1 MEWKAVWR
9 QAEQG
14 EFLQKNNPDR
24 KRRLHALRR
33 LLLMVLAAV
42 LIGSGFMGQALRK
55 EPLQILG
62 ELEE

>member
-1 MEWKAVWR
+1 MGTAVG
-9 QAEQG
+9 AG
-14 EFLQKNNPDR
+14 IG
-24 KRRLHALRR
+24 
-33 LLLMVLAAV
+33 LLLTAV